1 MELTDN
7 PTHLFL
13 SRLLVRSY
21 RIVKTINASFLESLG
36 YHQVKIG
43 HIMLMMNLSE
53 NGSTSMELAR
63 RVQISKQAMSKLVN
77 ELAQQGF
84 LEVLKHPEDHR
95 ATIVKSTSKG
105 NTFLKDL
112 DNCRRHV
119 EAEFAQVIGPEKLEN
134 LKDILYI
141 MVSHFENQPI
151 MDFMNESIA
160 QTKI

>member
-1 MELTDN
+1 MELIEN

-13 SRLLVRSY
+13 SRLFVRSY
-21 RIVKTINASFLESLG
+21 RIVKTMNASILESFG

-53 NGSTSMELAR
+53 DGSTSMELAR

-77 ELAQQGF
+77 ELAEQGF

-95 ATIVKSTSKG
+95 ATIVKSTLKG
-105 NTFLKDL
+105 NKFLLDL
-112 DNCRRHV
+112 DICRRHV

-151 MDFMNESIA
+151 MDLMNESIA
-160 QTKI
+160 KTKI

>member
-1 MELTDN
+1 MN
-7 PTHLFL
+7 
-13 SRLLVRSY
+13 S
-21 RIVKTINASFLESLG
+21 SFLESLG

-53 NGSTSMELAR
+53 DGSTSMELAR

-77 ELAQQGF
+77 ELAQKNF
-84 LEVLKHPEDHR
+84 LEVIKHPEDHR

-105 NTFLKDL
+105 NNFLKDL
-112 DNCRRHV
+112 DFCRRHV
-119 EAEFAQVIGPEKLEN
+119 ESEFVHVIGQEKLEN

-141 MVSHFENQPI
+141 MVKHFENQPI

-160 QTKI
+160 KTKI

>member
-13 SRLLVRSY
+13 SRLLVKSY
-21 RIVKTINASFLESLG
+21 RIIQTMNASFLETLG
-36 YHQVKIG
+36 YQQVKIG
-43 HIMLMMNLSE
+43 HIMLMMNLSME
-53 NGSTSMELAR
+53 GSTSMELAR
-63 RVQISKQAMSKLVN
+63 RVKISKQAMSKLVN
-77 ELAQQGF
+77 ELAQKGF

-112 DNCRRHV
+112 DFCRKHV
-119 EAEFAQVIGPEKLEN
+119 EFEFVQVIGPEKLEN
-134 LKDILYI
+134 LKDILFI
-141 MVSHFENQPI
+141 LVSHFENQPI

-160 QTKI
+160 KTKV

>member
-1 MELTDN
+1 MELIDN

-21 RIVKTINASFLESLG
+21 RIVKTMNASILESFG

-43 HIMLMMNLSE
+43 HIMLMMNLSKD
-53 NGSTSMELAR
+53 GSTSMELAR

-77 ELAQQGF
+77 ELAQKGF
-84 LEVLKHPEDHR
+84 LEVIKHPEDHR

-105 NTFLKDL
+105 NKFLKDL
-112 DNCRRHV
+112 DFCRKHV
-119 EAEFAQVIGPEKLEN
+119 EAEFAEVIGQEKLEN
-134 LKDILYI
+134 LKDILFI

-151 MDFMNESIA
+151 MDLMNESIA
-160 QTKI
+160 KTKI

>member
-1 MELTDN
+1 MELIEN

-21 RIVKTINASFLESLG
+21 RIVKTMNASILESFG

-53 NGSTSMELAR
+53 DGSTSMELAR

-77 ELAQQGF
+77 ELAQKGF
-84 LEVLKHPEDHR
+84 LEVLNHPEDHR

-105 NTFLKDL
+105 MQFLIDL
-112 DNCRRHV
+112 DFCRKHV

-151 MDFMNESIA
+151 MDLMNESIA
-160 QTKI
+160 KTKI

>member
-1 MELTDN
+1 MESNDN

-21 RIVKTINASFLESLG
+21 RIVKTMNSSFLESLG

-53 NGSTSMELAR
+53 DGSTSMELAR

-77 ELAQQGF
+77 ELAQKNF
-84 LEVLKHPEDHR
+84 LEVIKHPEDHR

-105 NTFLKDL
+105 NNFLKDL
-112 DNCRRHV
+112 DFCRRHV
-119 EAEFAQVIGPEKLEN
+119 ESEFVHVIGQEKLEN

-141 MVSHFENQPI
+141 MVKHFENQPI

-160 QTKI
+160 KTKV

>member
-1 MELTDN
+1 MELKDN

-21 RIVKTINASFLESLG
+21 RIVKMMNASFLESLG

-43 HIMLMMNLSE
+43 HIMLMMNLSAE
-53 NGSTSMELAR
+53 GSTSMELAR

-77 ELAQQGF
+77 ELSLKGF

-95 ATIVKSTSKG
+95 ATIVKSTTKG
-105 NTFLKDL
+105 NQFLKDL
-112 DNCRRHV
+112 DICRRHV
-119 EAEFAQVIGPEKLEN
+119 ESEFVGVMGQEKLEN
-134 LKDILYI
+134 LKEILFI
-141 MVSHFENQPI
+141 MVSHYENQSI

>member
-1 MELTDN
+1 MELKDN

-21 RIVKTINASFLESLG
+21 RIVKMMNASFLESLG

-43 HIMLMMNLSE
+43 HIMLMMNLSAE
-53 NGSTSMELAR
+53 GSTSMELAR

-77 ELAQQGF
+77 ELSLKGF

-95 ATIVKSTSKG
+95 ATIVKSTTKG
-105 NTFLKDL
+105 NQFLKDL
-112 DNCRRHV
+112 DICRRQV
-119 EAEFAQVIGPEKLEN
+119 ESEFVGVIGQEKLEN
-134 LKDILYI
+134 LKEILFI
-141 MVSHFENQPI
+141 MVSHYENQSI

>member
-1 MELTDN
+1 MESNDN

-21 RIVKTINASFLESLG
+21 RIVKTMNSSFLESLG

-53 NGSTSMELAR
+53 DGSTSMELAR

-77 ELAQQGF
+77 ELAQKDF
-84 LEVLKHPEDHR
+84 LEVIKHPEDHR

-105 NTFLKDL
+105 NNFLKDL
-112 DNCRRHV
+112 DFCRRHV
-119 EAEFAQVIGPEKLEN
+119 ESEFVHVIGQEKLEN

-141 MVSHFENQPI
+141 MVKHFENQPI

-160 QTKI
+160 KTKV